1 MRLEPCTSWCP
12 HRRTVLDQADHI
24 VVMARGRVEAQ
35 GSLAEVL
42 ETSPEMR
49 MLWSGTTEER
59 QGDAA
64 P

>member
-1 MRLEPCTSWCP
+1 M
-12 HRRTVLDQADHI
+12 TVRPGSL
-24 VVMARGRVEAQ
+24 VVVTGRVGAGKTTLQARGRVEAQ

-49 MLWSGTTEER
+49 MLWSSTTEEC